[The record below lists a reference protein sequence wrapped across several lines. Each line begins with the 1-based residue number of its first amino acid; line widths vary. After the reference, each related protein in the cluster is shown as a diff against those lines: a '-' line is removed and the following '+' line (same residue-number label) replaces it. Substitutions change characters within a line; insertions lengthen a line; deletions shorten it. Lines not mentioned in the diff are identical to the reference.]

1 MKKLIL
7 SASLLVFTSYSGQE
21 LSDEQK
27 KMLRYDDVSDFST
40 IVNKENI
47 DRCYQNENNSYS
59 FLALSIKLNSR
70 KVFQKLIDEKASLEK
85 VCDEKTPLMFAAK
98 YGNTDLAKKLLDY
111 GAKKEIKTD
120 RGYSALDYA
129 KKYEKTEVAKLLE

>member
-1 MKKLIL
+1 
-7 SASLLVFTSYSGQE
+7 
-21 LSDEQK
+21 
-27 KMLRYDDVSDFST
+27 MLRYDDVSDFST

-59 FLALSIKLNSR
+59 LFALSIKLNSR

-85 VCDEKTPLMFAAK
+85 ICDGKPPLMFAAK
-98 YGNTDLAKKLLDY
+98 YGNTDLAKKILDF

-120 RGYSALDYA
+120 RGYNALDYA